1 MSCRCTARISHLGPT
16 PPAAPRDVAQTDG
29 TEPPSPSVF
38 RGRNGGGGKV
48 ARRGRA
54 RGSSRLQRG
63 QPDDC
68 SRSAAPRPASTTLH
82 QSIGTSQSKTPQL
95 RLRRGLRGF
104 RQDARVLLPVYWTPC
119 SGAWTRTTI
128 QGFKVPCPA
137 IRRHR
142 KNFRAGYLPNQ
153 RRRQQCRSASALH
166 FSSSPPA
173 GGAPAGSVRV
183 PSRRAGQTNGDFLV
197 GSELPSGR
205 SVQPTKDYIRLPHVT
220 RLG

>member
-1 MSCRCTARISHLGPT
+1 MSCRCTARISHLGPR

-29 TEPPSPSVF
+29 TEAAVAVCFPRAKG
-38 RGRNGGGGKV
+38 RGEGS
-48 ARRGRA
+48 RRGRA
-54 RGSSRLQRG
+54 RGS
-63 QPDDC
+63 
-68 SRSAAPRPASTTLH
+68 APTRPARRLFPVRRATARIDNASPEH
-82 QSIGTSQSKTPQL
+82 WDVASETPQL

-104 RQDARVLLPVYWTPC
+104 RQDGRVLLPVYWTPC